1 MSILSALK
9 QHSGSIDELAALP
22 QAMIMQMVQKKQIN
36 ETMLAPILSR
46 KAELAEATARTKAM
60 QGGGQRPTVMEQLM
74 AQNAQAEQ
82 PAMTDGRDMGIAQLP
97 IEEPQ
102 YAGGGIVAFANNQ
115 DQPVDAEMRR
125 EGESENEYMRR
136 VQAVRD
142 IGAPLFN
149 PRNYNPVAK
158 LGDLYDMY
166 QRNIGKPFAE
176 GVQRFTSSDGTE
188 QFRKAAAQKRDMG
201 TPKEQVST
209 ARAPVTPDSQY
220 VEQDKNAYA
229 STAVIPKEAG
239 VKGLTDTKKA
249 PTTPATKSPAEQIA
263 PPMPETSALDKLIAE
278 YTSQLKVS
286 PEAAKSARA
295 DARNQALLEAG
306 LNIMG
311 GTSPY
316 AFANIGAGGAAGAKS
331 YGASMKDIRADEAAK
346 LNQLMNMGLK
356 GETLKLE
363 AKKLG
368 ITEKHYQDWYKAKM
382 AEIGESGATRRAA
395 TQVND
400 DVKREQLI
408 INRQKAADAA
418 LAAQGYSLLAM
429 SKKPEKQKQA
439 SDMKRDVYKQYG
451 IDSVDAASPAGKAP
465 AFNYVP
471 GKGLVPVQ

>member
-9 QHSGSIDELAALP
+9 QQNGSIDELAALP
-22 QAMIMQMVQKKQIN
+22 QTMIMQMVQKKQID

-60 QGGGQRPTVMEQLM
+60 QAGGQQPTVMEQLM

-97 IEEPQ
+97 VEEPS
-102 YAGGGIVAFANNQ
+102 YAGGGIVAFAEGGMSEDPMAYLSGLDTASLEQ
-115 DQPVDAEMRR
+115 DQLRIDEILQKRNLAKAQEQYRFLQQSAPDAAAKMLQQ
-125 EGESENEYMRR
+125 NPNL
-136 VQAVRD
+136 
-142 IGAPLFN
+142 APK
-149 PRNYNPVAK
+149 PAATSVATAPTPVAK
-158 LGDLYDMY
+158 
-166 QRNIGKPFAE
+166 
-176 GVQRFTSSDGTE
+176 
-188 QFRKAAAQKRDMG
+188 
-201 TPKEQVST
+201 
-209 ARAPVTPDSQY
+209 
-220 VEQDKNAYA
+220 
-229 STAVIPKEAG
+229 EAG
-239 VKGLTDTKKA
+239 IKGLTSDKKA
-249 PTTPATKSPAEQIA
+249 VVPTGAKSPADQIT
-263 PPMPETSALDKLIAE
+263 PPIPETSALDKLIAE

-316 AFANIGAGGAAGAKS
+316 AFANIGAGGAAAAKS
-331 YGASMKDIRADEAAK
+331 YGESMKGIRADEAAK
-346 LNQLMNMGLK
+346 LNQLMSMGIK

-382 AEIGESGATRRAA
+382 AEISESGATRKVAA
-395 TQVND
+395 QTND
-400 DVKREQLI
+400 DIKREQLA

-418 LAAQGYSLLAM
+418 LAASGYSMLAM

-439 SDMKRDVYKQYG
+439 ADMKRDVYKQYG
-451 IDSVDAASPAGKAP
+451 VESADTASPVGKVP

>member
-22 QAMIMQMVQKKQIN
+22 QTMIMQMVQKKQIDQ
-36 ETMLAPILSR
+36 TMLAPILSR
-46 KAELAEATARTKAM
+46 KAELAEATARTRAM
-60 QGGGQRPTVMEQLM
+60 QAGGQRPTVMEQLM

-82 PAMTDGRDMGIAQLP
+82 PAMTDGREMGIASNP
-97 IEEPQ
+97 IPERN

-115 DQPVDAEMRR
+115 DQPVDSEMRR
-125 EGESENEYMRR
+125 EGESENEYMQR
-136 VQAVRD
+136 VQAVRN

-149 PRNYNPVAK
+149 PRNYNPAAK
-158 LGDLYDMY
+158 LSDLYDMY

-188 QFRKAAAQKRDMG
+188 QFRKAAAQKRDIG
-201 TPKEQVST
+201 TPAPQVST
-209 ARAPVTPDSQY
+209 AKAPVTPDSQY

-229 STAVIPKEAG
+229 STTIIPKEAG
-239 VKGLTDTKKA
+239 VKGLTGEKKPGATA
-249 PTTPATKSPAEQIA
+249 PTKSPTEQLVTT
-263 PPMPETSALDKLIAE
+263 PEMNAYDKLIAE
-278 YTSQLKVS
+278 YTNQLKTS
-286 PEAAKSARA
+286 PEAAKSVRA

-316 AFANIGAGGAAGAKS
+316 AFANIGAGGAAAAKS
-331 YGASMKDIRADEAAK
+331 YGESMKGIRADEAAK

-368 ITEKHYQDWYKAKM
+368 ITEKHYDQWYKAQM
-382 AEIGESGATRRAA
+382 AQVGETGATRRAA
-395 TQVND
+395 TQVNED
-400 DVKREQLI
+400 LKRDQLKL
-408 INRQKAADAA
+408 NALKAADSA
-418 LAAQGYSLLAM
+418 LAASGYGLLAS
-429 SKKPEKQKQA
+429 SKKPEKQQQA
-439 SDMKRDVYKQYG
+439 AAMKREIYKQYN
-451 IDSVDAASPAGKAP
+451 VDAADATTPAGKAP

>member
-9 QHSGSIDELAALP
+9 QHNGSIDELAALP
-22 QAMIMQMVQKKQIN
+22 QTMIMQMVQKKQIDQ
-36 ETMLAPILSR
+36 TMLAPILSR
-46 KAELAEATARTKAM
+46 KAELAEATARTRAM
-60 QGGGQRPTVMEQLM
+60 QAGGQRPTVMEQLM

-82 PAMTDGRDMGIAQLP
+82 PAMTDGRDMGIAANP
-97 IEEPQ
+97 IPERN
-102 YAGGGIVAFANNQ
+102 YAGGGIVAFAPGGDVDAQNIDPMAYLSGLDNASLAQ
-115 DQPVDAEMRR
+115 DQLRIDEIMQKRNLEKAQEQYKFLQQ
-125 EGESENEYMRR
+125 S
-136 VQAVRD
+136 
-142 IGAPLFN
+142 APDVAAKMLQQN
-149 PRNYNPVAK
+149 PNLAPKPVA
-158 LGDLYDMY
+158 
-166 QRNIGKPFAE
+166 
-176 GVQRFTSSDGTE
+176 TS
-188 QFRKAAAQKRDMG
+188 AATTA
-201 TPKEQVST
+201 TPV
-209 ARAPVTPDSQY
+209 
-220 VEQDKNAYA
+220 
-229 STAVIPKEAG
+229 PKEAG
-239 VKGLTDTKKA
+239 IKGLTGDKKA
-249 PTTPATKSPAEQIA
+249 VVPTGAKSPADQIT

-316 AFANIGAGGAAGAKS
+316 AFANIGAGGAAAAKS

-346 LNQLMNMGLK
+346 LNQLMNMGIK

-382 AEIGESGATRRAA
+382 AEIGETGATRRAA

-400 DVKREQLI
+400 DVKREQLQ

-418 LAAQGYSLLAM
+418 LAAQGYSMLAM
-429 SKKPEKQKQA
+429 SKKPEKQTQA
-439 SDMKRDVYKQYG
+439 ANMKRDIYKQYG
-451 IDSVDAASPAGKAP
+451 IDTADATLPTGKAP

>member
-22 QAMIMQMVQKKQIN
+22 QTMIMQMVQKKQIN
-36 ETMLAPILSR
+36 ETMLAPILAR

-60 QGGGQRPTVMEQLM
+60 QAGGQRPTVMEQLM

-82 PAMTDGRDMGIAQLP
+82 PAMTDGRDMGIAANP
-97 IEEPQ
+97 IPERN
-102 YAGGGIVAFANNQ
+102 YAGGGIVAFAEGGMSEDPMAYLSGLDNTSLAQ
-115 DQPVDAEMRR
+115 DQLRIDEIMQKRNLAKAQEQYKFLQQAAPAEAAKMLQQ
-125 EGESENEYMRR
+125 NPNL
-136 VQAVRD
+136 
-142 IGAPLFN
+142 APK
-149 PRNYNPVAK
+149 PVA
-158 LGDLYDMY
+158 
-166 QRNIGKPFAE
+166 
-176 GVQRFTSSDGTE
+176 TSVATT
-188 QFRKAAAQKRDMG
+188 A
-201 TPKEQVST
+201 TPV
-209 ARAPVTPDSQY
+209 
-220 VEQDKNAYA
+220 
-229 STAVIPKEAG
+229 PKEAG
-239 VKGLTDTKKA
+239 IKGLTGDKKA
-249 PTTPATKSPAEQIA
+249 VVPAGAKSPADQIA
-263 PPMPETSALDKLIAE
+263 PPPPEMSAIDKLIAE

-316 AFANIGAGGAAGAKS
+316 AFANIGAGGTAAAKS
-331 YGASMKDIRADEAAK
+331 YGESMKGIRADEAAK
-346 LNQLMNMGLK
+346 LNQLMNMGIK

-368 ITEKHYQDWYKAKM
+368 ITEKHYQDWYKTKM
-382 AEIGESGATRRAA
+382 AEINESGASRRVAA
-395 TQVND
+395 QTND
-400 DVKREQLI
+400 DVKREQLQ

-418 LAAQGYSLLAM
+418 LAAAGYSMLAM

-439 SDMKRDVYKQYG
+439 ADMKRDIYKQYN
-451 IDSVDAASPAGKAP
+451 IDTADATPPTGKAP